1 MSNEDLISNLIFPYY
16 KDNIVRGIN
25 PDTGIVEIEARY
37 LPTYKKGEILKVN
50 GVKFGKIMKVNDNDG
65 TYDIKLNRDNLLRR
79 LTSASI
85 DDEIDEEEE
94 RTKQLDILM
103 REEIDK
109 FLMYHHNKGKKSK
122 KKKPKGKSRGR
133 STKKVKKAKKSK
145 KSKKAKAKKSKKKK
159 IIGSKRRRKSKR
171 KKKKRKAGR
180 IPRRR
185 TPTIKP
191 EEDPDPALRRPDN
204 EDLGQVGTRLQGIA
218 RDNSDFASDIASNSD
233 SDLDGGKKQ

>member
-1 MSNEDLISNLIFPYY
+1 
-16 KDNIVRGIN
+16 
-25 PDTGIVEIEARY
+25 
-37 LPTYKKGEILKVN
+37 
-50 GVKFGKIMKVNDNDG
+50 
-65 TYDIKLNRDNLLRR
+65 
-79 LTSASI
+79 
-85 DDEIDEEEE
+85 
-94 RTKQLDILM
+94 M

-133 STKKVKKAKKSK
+133 STKKVKKSK

-191 EEDPDPALRRPDN
+191 DEDPDPALRRPDN
-204 EDLGQVGTRLQGIA
+204 EDLGQVGTRLQDIA

-233 SDLDGGKKQ
+233 SD

>member
-1 MSNEDLISNLIFPYY
+1 MSNNKDLKSSELVYTY

-37 LPTYKKGEILKVN
+37 LPSYKEGEILKVN

-79 LTSASI
+79 LRSASI

-94 RTKQLDILM
+94 RTKQLDTLM
-103 REEIDK
+103 RREINK
-109 FLMYHHNKGKKSK
+109 FLMYHQNKGKKSK

-145 KSKKAKAKKSKKKK
+145 KAKKAKAKAKKSKKKK

-191 EEDPDPALRRPDN
+191 EEDPDSPLRRPDN
-204 EDLGQVGTRLQGIA
+204 EELGQLGTRLQDIA
-218 RDNSDFASDIASNSD
+218 RNNSDFASDIASDSSD
-233 SDLDGGKKQ
+233 SD

>member
-133 STKKVKKAKKSK
+133 STKKVKKSK

-191 EEDPDPALRRPDN
+191 DEDTDPALRRPDN
-204 EDLGQVGTRLQGIA
+204 EELGQVGTLRDIA
-218 RDNSDFASDIASNSD
+218 RDNSDFASDIGSD
-233 SDLDGGKKQ
+233 SDGD

>member
-25 PDTGIVEIEARY
+25 PDTGIVEIEAKL
-37 LPTYKKGEILKVN
+37 LPSYKKGEILKVN

-85 DDEIDEEEE
+85 DDEIDEEEK
-94 RTKQLDILM
+94 RTEQLDTLM
-103 REEIDK
+103 RDEIDK
-109 FLMYHHNKGKKSK
+109 FLMHHHNKGKKSK

-204 EDLGQVGTRLQGIA
+204 EELGQVGTRLQDIA
-218 RDNSDFASDIASNSD
+218 RDNSDFGSDIGSD
-233 SDLDGGKKQ
+233 SDGGKKSK